1 MYFSR
6 PFAIQRLSI
15 DRADLVLEAVYGDR
29 FYFWSVSQMGYRN
42 CVYWND
48 RAAIAQ
54 LGERQTEDLKVPG
67 SIPGLGT
74 FSCRRRCHER
84 TAKSRERA
92 ARWEGLAQ
100 IAFRTNCC
108 SLGTPDQC

>member
-1 MYFSR
+1 MM
-6 PFAIQRLSI
+6 I
-15 DRADLVLEAVYGDR
+15 DYA
-29 FYFWSVSQMGYRN
+29 YFWSVSPMEDRN

-74 FSCRRRCHER
+74 FSYVKCR
-84 TAKSRERA
+84 
-92 ARWEGLAQ
+92 GQ
-100 IAFRTNCC
+100 GYYF
-108 SLGTPDQC
+108 Q